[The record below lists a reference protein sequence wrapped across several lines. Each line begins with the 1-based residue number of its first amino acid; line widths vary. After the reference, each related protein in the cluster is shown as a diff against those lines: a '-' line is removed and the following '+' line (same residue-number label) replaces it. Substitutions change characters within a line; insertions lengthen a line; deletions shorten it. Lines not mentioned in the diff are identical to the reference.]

1 MTATPIPRTLALAV
15 HGDLEVSQI
24 DGLPPGRTPIR
35 TRLLRSGERR
45 QAWELIREQV
55 ALGQRAYVVLPLVE
69 ESEKLDLRS
78 AVESHRQLQQEV
90 FADLGVG
97 LLHGRLPGE
106 EKVRAINAFA
116 AGDTQVLVCT
126 TVVEV
131 GVDVPEASVMVIEHA
146 ERFGLAQLHQ
156 LRGRVGRG
164 AAASHCLLIH
174 GGDQATARQRLELLV
189 RSSDGFEIAEM
200 DLRLRGP
207 GQVLGTRQSGL
218 PDLALA
224 SLWEDGSLL
233 EQARDVAT
241 HLLEADPDLQAH
253 PGLRRL
259 LAEQRRRQLEAARL
273 N

>member
-1 MTATPIPRTLALAV
+1 MTATPIPRTLALSV
-15 HGDLEVSQI
+15 HGDLDVSQI
-24 DGLPPGRTPIR
+24 DELPPGRTPVQ
-35 TRLLRSGERR
+35 TRLLRSDQRD
-45 QAWELIREQV
+45 QAWQLIREQV

-78 AVESHRQLQQEV
+78 AVEVHRHLAEEV
-90 FADLGVG
+90 FADVTVG
-97 LLHGRLPGE
+97 LLHGRLASD
-106 EKVRAINAFA
+106 EKQRALRAFA
-116 AGDTQVLVCT
+116 SGASQVLVST

-164 AAASHCLLIH
+164 PALSHCLLIN
-174 GGDQATARQRLELLV
+174 DSTNPIARQRLEVLV
-189 RSSDGFEIAEM
+189 RSTDGFEIAEM

-224 SLWEDGSLL
+224 SLCEDGEVL
-233 EQARDVAT
+233 EDARRVA
-241 HLLEADPDLQAH
+241 QQ
-253 PGLRRL
+253 L
-259 LAEQRRRQLEAARL
+259 LAEDPQLAGVPLLCQALDHQRQRFLESAQL